1 MPLSKWSAWGKQ
13 VMWLTNKLCFF
24 FKLFLCKF
32 TQTHKRERKI
42 QCTLDPVKRAQI
54 KHVNSLLYVCWTDPN
69 DWSDTEFS
77 VRCKH
82 HMTVAKLRLS
92 VKKKK
97 QKRKCIL
104 SLLHF
109 WINNSLNIY
118 VKYLS
123 AVMYVQLNFAMSCC
137 FYAIFLEETEQYLNE
152 VERENVMKRIMAL
165 QWT

>member
-1 MPLSKWSAWGKQ
+1 M
-13 VMWLTNKLCFF
+13 
-24 FKLFLCKF
+24 
-32 TQTHKRERKI
+32 QTPHDCGEIKI
-42 QCTLDPVKRAQI
+42 I
-54 KHVNSLLYVCWTDPN
+54 S
-69 DWSDTEFS
+69 
-77 VRCKH
+77 
-82 HMTVAKLRLS
+82 
-92 VKKKK
+92 KKKK

-137 FYAIFLEETEQYLNE
+137 FYAIFLEATEQYLNE

>member
-1 MPLSKWSAWGKQ
+1 M
-13 VMWLTNKLCFF
+13 
-24 FKLFLCKF
+24 
-32 TQTHKRERKI
+32 QTPHDCGEIKI
-42 QCTLDPVKRAQI
+42 I
-54 KHVNSLLYVCWTDPN
+54 S
-69 DWSDTEFS
+69 
-77 VRCKH
+77 
-82 HMTVAKLRLS
+82 
-92 VKKKK
+92 KKKK

-123 AVMYVQLNFAMSCC
+123 AVMYVQLNFVMSC
-137 FYAIFLEETEQYLNE
+137 FYAIFLEATEQYLNE